1 MSATKVAY
9 TIPEAAEQVSVS
21 AATIRRA
28 IHATGKEATGPKPLR
43 AKNIGSPLKPAY
55 RIAHDELVRWFDASD
70 DV

>member
-9 TIPEAAEQVSVS
+9 TIPEAADQVSVS

-28 IHATGKEATGPKPLR
+28 IHATGKEATGPRPLA
-43 AKNIGSPLKPAY
+43 AKNIGTDKKPAY
-55 RIAHDELVRWFDASD
+55 RIAHVELVRWFNASD